1 MKKEKNIT
9 RFSKENGKAYTFR
22 GWRLCI
28 TRNGERFVRY
38 FSELKCGGADGAL
51 AQAVAMRDEMLR
63 ELQVDGT
70 DSAELF
76 RRYRRM
82 GNEC

>member
-1 MKKEKNIT
+1 MKKEKYIT
-9 RFSKENGKAYTFR
+9 RFSKENGKAYTFA

-28 TRNGERFVRY
+28 TRDGERFVRY
-38 FSELKCGGADGAL
+38 FSELKCGGVDEAL
-51 AQAVAMRDEMLR
+51 AQALSMRNELLR
-63 ELQVDGT
+63 ELQAGDT
-70 DSAELF
+70 SSAELF